1 MNTIT
6 AKDDKATR
14 FREVFAE
21 ACRNLPPPG
30 SGCHAAL
37 LGAANYGILAGLS
50 EADIFAEL
58 RRAVKPGNRTV
69 SDREIWEAITKA
81 MTDTGAAGSRISR
94 QSYQAATPQEQNN
107 IATAKAAADIL
118 KQDESRALALRE
130 KLIAAGGGKI
140 SPFDA
145 DIWEASDP
153 HPGSGYEQFTAPAAD
168 MLLFLREVYQPD
180 DYLYVGDGY
189 EKPGRIQADHVKTV
203 SEWIAFFQAALNKGH
218 NLFMPFFCV
227 NPLTGQPDEKGSFR
241 KDCQVKSFKYCVL
254 ESDVLPLEQQI
265 PLIRGLGLP
274 VISLVFSGSKS
285 IHALLDVTQH
295 AGRQI
300 TSKADW
306 DRIIKDELFTQLAPL
321 GFDPATKNPSRLTRL
336 PGVYRPEKDRWQMLL
351 FVNREGGGYNA

>member
-14 FREVFAE
+14 YREAFAE

-30 SGCHAAL
+30 GGCHAAL

-58 RRAVKPGNRTV
+58 RRAVKPGSRTV
-69 SDREIWEAITKA
+69 TDREIWEAIAKA
-81 MTDTGAAGSRISR
+81 KSDTGHRISR
-94 QSYQAATPQEQNN
+94 PDFQALTPNERNAAEVVRN
-107 IATAKAAADIL
+107 AAAIL
-118 KQDESRALALRE
+118 AEDKARALALRE
-130 KLIAAGGGKI
+130 KLIAAGGGEQ

-145 DIWEASDP
+145 DIWEASSP
-153 HPGSGYEQFTAPAAD
+153 HPGSGYEQYTAPAAD

-306 DRIIKDELFTQLAPL
+306 DRTIKDELFTQLAPL

-351 FVNREGGGYNA
+351 FVNRERGGYNA